1 MMKKVGIDSI
11 AYYVPSLYVD
21 IEELAIKR
29 DIPPKKLINGLGLKK
44 MATPDYDEDSASIAA
59 NSLFR
64 LIKENNINPTEVG
77 RVYLGTESGVDASK
91 PTSSYVVE
99 ILEEVFAKQY
109 GERCFKNCDI
119 VDLTFA
125 CAGAVDA
132 LQNCCD
138 WVRNGE
144 NRKAIVIASDIAKY
158 ELNSTGEYTQGAGSV
173 SMLICDD
180 PSIISFNGSWGV
192 STKGIGDFFKP
203 RRLFKKSNILIEAAK
218 LLKQEISSNE
228 AETILEGANSKFWSD
243 SNDLIEVYKE
253 EPIFEGQFS
262 NESYKERVYE
272 ALENFNEQNERDVL
286 NEWENIIFHLPYAFH
301 GRRMIINKWL
311 DWMSENGRSEEIYSE
326 IGRPES
332 NIDKDWIKK
341 VSKSNLYNKFIEDKI
356 APGEKASSEIGN
368 MYTASIFMAL
378 ISSLVDGVENDK
390 DFEDKKIGFIS
401 YGSGSKAKIFEGT
414 VQKNWIEKISS
425 IKLYDSLNKRKKI
438 SIDIYENLHK
448 RRVTSNINNNDGI
461 IKLNRISDGEFT
473 EGLRNYLKY

>member
-1 MMKKVGIDSI
+1 MKKVGIDSL

-21 IEELAIKR
+21 IQELAVERNIVP
-29 DIPPKKLINGLGLKK
+29 DKLVKGLGLKK
-44 MATPDYDEDSASIAA
+44 MTTPDYDEDSASIAA
-59 NSLFR
+59 NSLYR
-64 LIKENNINPTEVG
+64 LIKENNINPKEIG

-99 ILEEVFAKQY
+99 ILEHVFTEEY

-138 WVRNGE
+138 WVKNGE

-173 SMLICDD
+173 SMLVCEN
-180 PSIISFNGSWGV
+180 PSIISFNGAWGV

-203 RRLFKKSNILIEAAK
+203 RRLFKKTNVLIEAAK
-218 LLKQEISSNE
+218 LLKKDISVNE
-228 AETILEGANSKFWSD
+228 AELLLENADSKFWSD

-262 NESYKERVYE
+262 NESYRERVYE
-272 ALENFNEQNERDVL
+272 AIENFNQQNQRDIL

-301 GRRMIINKWL
+301 GRRMIVNKWL
-311 DWMSENGRSEEIYSE
+311 DWMQENGKSELIYSE
-326 IGRPES
+326 VGHPSPE
-332 NIDKDWIKK
+332 NKEEWVKK
-341 VSKSNLYNKFIEDKI
+341 VSKSKLYSNFVNDKI
-356 APGEKASSEIGN
+356 APGERASSEIGN
-368 MYTASIFMAL
+368 MYTASIFMSL
-378 ISSLVDGVENDK
+378 LSSLECAIDK
-390 DFEDKKIGFIS
+390 NINITNKKIGFIS

-414 VQKNWIEKISS
+414 IQRNWAEKISS
-425 IKLYDSLNKRKKI
+425 LNLFDGLNKRKKI
-438 SIDIYENLHK
+438 SIETYEKLH
-448 RRVTSNINNNDGI
+448 RRKVNSNINNNDGI
-461 IKLNRISDGEFT
+461 IKLNKISEGEFT
-473 EGLRNYLKY
+473 QGLRNYIKH

>member
-1 MMKKVGIDSI
+1 MKKVGIDSL

-21 IEELAIKR
+21 IEELATER
-29 DIPPKKLINGLGLKK
+29 DISSEKLVRGLGLKK

-64 LIKENNINPTEVG
+64 LIKENNIDPREVG
-77 RVYLGTESGVDASK
+77 RVYLGTESGVDSSK

-99 ILEEVFAKQY
+99 ILEEVFSEQY

-144 NRKAIVIASDIAKY
+144 KRKAIVIASDIAKY

-173 SMLICDD
+173 SMLISES

-203 RRLFKKSNILIEAAK
+203 RRIFKRSNILIEAAK
-218 LLKQEISSNE
+218 LLNKEISSNE
-228 AETILEGANSKFWSD
+228 AETLLATSDSKFWSD
-243 SNDLIEVYKE
+243 SNEIVEVYKE

-272 ALENFNEQNERDVL
+272 AIENFNEQNQRNILTD
-286 NEWENIIFHLPYAFH
+286 WENIIFHLPYAFH

-311 DWMSENGRSEEIYSE
+311 DWMSENDKIEEIYSE
-326 IGRPES
+326 IGKPES
-332 NIDKDWIKK
+332 KQDKDWIKK
-341 VSKSNLYNKFIEDKI
+341 VSKSSLYKNFVENKI
-356 APGEKASSEIGN
+356 APGEMASSEIGN
-368 MYTASIFMAL
+368 MYTASIFMSL
-378 ISSLVDGVENDK
+378 ISSLVDAANNDK
-390 DFEDKKIGFIS
+390 KFEDKKIGFIS

-414 VQKNWIEKISS
+414 VQENWIKKINT
-425 IKLYDSLNKRKKI
+425 IKLFDGLNKRKKI
-438 SIDIYENLHK
+438 SIDIYEKLHNRK
-448 RRVTSNINNNDGI
+448 ITSNINNNDGV
-461 IKLNRISDGEFT
+461 IKLNKISDGEFT

>member
-1 MMKKVGIDSI
+1 MKKVGIDSL

-21 IEELAIKR
+21 IEELATER
-29 DIPPKKLINGLGLKK
+29 DISSEKLVRGLGLKK

-64 LIKENNINPTEVG
+64 LIKENNIDPREVG
-77 RVYLGTESGVDASK
+77 RVYLGTESGVDSSK

-99 ILEEVFAKQY
+99 ILEEVFSEQY

-144 NRKAIVIASDIAKY
+144 KRKAIVIASDIAKY

-173 SMLICDD
+173 SMLISES

-203 RRLFKKSNILIEAAK
+203 RRIFKRSNILIEAAK
-218 LLKQEISSNE
+218 LLNKEISSNE
-228 AETILEGANSKFWSD
+228 AETLLATSDSKFWSD
-243 SNDLIEVYKE
+243 SNEIVEVYKE

-272 ALENFNEQNERDVL
+272 AIENFNEHNQRNILTD
-286 NEWENIIFHLPYAFH
+286 WENIIFHLPYAFH

-311 DWMSENGRSEEIYSE
+311 DWMSENDKIEEIYSE
-326 IGRPES
+326 IGKPES
-332 NIDKDWIKK
+332 KQDKDWIKK
-341 VSKSNLYNKFIEDKI
+341 VSKSSLYKNFVENKI
-356 APGEKASSEIGN
+356 APGEMASSEIGN
-368 MYTASIFMAL
+368 MYTASIFMSL
-378 ISSLVDGVENDK
+378 ISSLVDAANNDK
-390 DFEDKKIGFIS
+390 KFEDKKIGFIS

-414 VQKNWIEKISS
+414 VQENWIKKINT
-425 IKLYDSLNKRKKI
+425 IKLFDGLNKRKKI
-438 SIDIYENLHK
+438 SIDIYEKLHNRK
-448 RRVTSNINNNDGI
+448 ITSNINNNDGV
-461 IKLNRISDGEFT
+461 IKLNKISDGEFT

>member
-1 MMKKVGIDSI
+1 MKKVGIDSL

-21 IEELAIKR
+21 IEELAAKR
-29 DIPPKKLINGLGLKK
+29 DISAEKLVKGLGLKK

-59 NSLFR
+59 NSLYR
-64 LIKENNINPTEVG
+64 LIKENNIDPREVG
-77 RVYLGTESGVDASK
+77 RVYLGTESGVDSSK

-99 ILEEVFAKQY
+99 ILEDVFSEQY

-173 SMLICDD
+173 SMLICEN

-203 RRLFKKSNILIEAAK
+203 RRTFKRSNILIEAAK
-218 LLKQEISSNE
+218 LLNKEISSNE
-228 AETILEGANSKFWSD
+228 AETLLANSDSKFWSD
-243 SNDLIEVYKE
+243 SNEIVEVYKE

-262 NESYKERVYE
+262 NESYQERVYE
-272 ALENFNEQNERDVL
+272 AIENFNEQNKRNILSD
-286 NEWENIIFHLPYAFH
+286 WENIIFHLPYAFH

-311 DWMSENGRSEEIYSE
+311 DWMNENDKIDEIYSE
-326 IGRPES
+326 IGKPES
-332 NIDKDWIKK
+332 NQDKDWLKK
-341 VSKSNLYNKFIEDKI
+341 VSKSNLYKNFVEDKI
-356 APGEKASSEIGN
+356 APGEMASSEIGN
-368 MYTASIFMAL
+368 MYTASIFMSL
-378 ISSLVDGVENDK
+378 ISSLVDASNNDK
-390 DFEDKKIGFIS
+390 KFEDKKPEAGDIVGIWKPS
-401 YGSGSKAKIFEGT
+401 EGTAYVKIF
-414 VQKNWIEKISS
+414 KEKG
-425 IKLYDSLNKRKKI
+425 KDVYHGKI
-438 SIDIYENLHK
+438 
-448 RRVTSNINNNDGI
+448 V
-461 IKLNRISDGEFT
+461 
-473 EGLRNYLKY
+473 

>member
-1 MMKKVGIDSI
+1 MKKVGIDSL

-21 IEELAIKR
+21 IEELATER
-29 DIPPKKLINGLGLKK
+29 DISSEKLVRGLGLKK

-64 LIKENNINPTEVG
+64 LIKENNIDPREVG
-77 RVYLGTESGVDASK
+77 RVYLGTESGVDSSK

-99 ILEEVFAKQY
+99 ILEEVFSEQY

-144 NRKAIVIASDIAKY
+144 KRKAIVIASDIAKY

-173 SMLICDD
+173 SMLISES

-203 RRLFKKSNILIEAAK
+203 RRIFKRSNILIEAAK
-218 LLKQEISSNE
+218 LLNKEISSNE
-228 AETILEGANSKFWSD
+228 AETLLATSDSKFWSD
-243 SNDLIEVYKE
+243 SNEIVEVYKE

-272 ALENFNEQNERDVL
+272 AIENFNEQNQRNILTD
-286 NEWENIIFHLPYAFH
+286 WENIIFHLPYAFH

-311 DWMSENGRSEEIYSE
+311 DWMSENDKIEEIYSE
-326 IGRPES
+326 IGKPDS
-332 NIDKDWIKK
+332 NQDKDWIKK
-341 VSKSNLYNKFIEDKI
+341 VSKSSLYKNFVENKI
-356 APGEKASSEIGN
+356 APGEMASSEIGN
-368 MYTASIFMAL
+368 MYTASIFMSL
-378 ISSLVDGVENDK
+378 ISSLVDAANNDK
-390 DFEDKKIGFIS
+390 KFEDKKIGFIS

-414 VQKNWIEKISS
+414 VQKNWIKKINT
-425 IKLYDSLNKRKKI
+425 IKLFDGLNKRKKI
-438 SIDIYENLHK
+438 SIDIYEKLHNRK
-448 RRVTSNINNNDGI
+448 ITSNINNNDGV
-461 IKLNRISDGEFT
+461 IKLNKISDGEFT

>member
-1 MMKKVGIDSI
+1 MKKVGIDSL

-21 IEELAIKR
+21 IQELAVERNIVP
-29 DIPPKKLINGLGLKK
+29 DKLVKGLGLKK
-44 MATPDYDEDSASIAA
+44 MTTPDYDEDSASIAA
-59 NSLFR
+59 NSLYR
-64 LIKENNINPTEVG
+64 LIKENNINPKEIG

-99 ILEEVFAKQY
+99 ILEHVFTEEY

-138 WVRNGE
+138 WVKNGE

-173 SMLICDD
+173 SMLVCEN
-180 PSIISFNGSWGV
+180 PSIISFNGAWGV

-203 RRLFKKSNILIEAAK
+203 RRLFKKTNVLIEAAK
-218 LLKQEISSNE
+218 LLNKDISVNE
-228 AETILEGANSKFWSD
+228 AELLLENADSKFWSD

-262 NESYKERVYE
+262 NESYRERVYE
-272 ALENFNEQNERDVL
+272 AIENFNQQNQRDIL

-301 GRRMIINKWL
+301 GRRMIVNKWL
-311 DWMSENGRSEEIYSE
+311 DWMQENGKSELIYSE
-326 IGRPES
+326 VGHPSPE
-332 NIDKDWIKK
+332 NKEEWVKK
-341 VSKSNLYNKFIEDKI
+341 VSKSKLYSNFVNDKI
-356 APGEKASSEIGN
+356 APGERASSEIGN
-368 MYTASIFMAL
+368 MYTASIFMSL
-378 ISSLVDGVENDK
+378 LSSLECAIDK
-390 DFEDKKIGFIS
+390 NINITNKKIGFIS

-414 VQKNWIEKISS
+414 IQRNWAEKISS
-425 IKLYDSLNKRKKI
+425 LNLFDGLNKRKKI
-438 SIDIYENLHK
+438 SIETYEKLH
-448 RRVTSNINNNDGI
+448 RRKVNSNINNNDGI
-461 IKLNRISDGEFT
+461 IKLNKISEGEFT
-473 EGLRNYLKY
+473 QGLRNYIKH

>member
-1 MMKKVGIDSI
+1 MKTVGIDSL

-21 IEELAIKR
+21 IEELAAKR
-29 DIPPKKLINGLGLKK
+29 DISAEKLVKGLGLKK

-59 NSLFR
+59 NSLFL
-64 LIKENNINPTEVG
+64 LIKENNIDPREVG
-77 RVYLGTESGVDASK
+77 RVYLGTESGVDSSK

-99 ILEEVFAKQY
+99 ILEDVFSEQY

-173 SMLICDD
+173 SMLISES
-180 PSIISFNGSWGV
+180 PSIVSFNGSWGV

-203 RRLFKKSNILIEAAK
+203 RRTFKRSNILIEAAK
-218 LLKQEISSNE
+218 LLNKEISSNE
-228 AETILEGANSKFWSD
+228 AETLLANSDSKFWSD
-243 SNDLIEVYKE
+243 SNEIVEVYKE

-262 NESYKERVYE
+262 NESYKDRVFE
-272 ALENFNEQNERDVL
+272 AIEDFNNQNNRNILTD
-286 NEWENIIFHLPYAFH
+286 WENIIFHLPYAFH

-311 DWMSENGRSEEIYSE
+311 DWMNENEIIKDVYSE
-326 IGRPES
+326 IGEPKS
-332 NIDKDWIKK
+332 IDDVDWIKK
-341 VSKSNLYNKFIEDKI
+341 VSKSNLYRKFIEEKI

-368 MYTASIFMAL
+368 MYTASIFMSL
-378 ISSLVDGVENDK
+378 ISTLVEGVNNTK
-390 DFEDKKIGFIS
+390 DYKDKKIGFIS

-414 VQKNWIEKISS
+414 VQENWVEKIKE
-425 IKLYDSLNKRKKI
+425 INLFESLNKRKKI
-438 SIDIYENLHK
+438 SIDVYENLHNRK
-448 RRVTSNINNNDGI
+448 IASNINNNDGI
-461 IKLNRISDGEFT
+461 IKLTKISNGEFT
-473 EGLRNYLKY
+473 EGLRNYIKH

>member
-1 MMKKVGIDSI
+1 MKKVGIDSL

-21 IEELAIKR
+21 IEELATER
-29 DIPPKKLINGLGLKK
+29 DISSEKLVRGLGLKK

-64 LIKENNINPTEVG
+64 LIKENNIDPREVG
-77 RVYLGTESGVDASK
+77 RVYLGTESGVDSSK

-99 ILEEVFAKQY
+99 ILEEVFSAQY

-144 NRKAIVIASDIAKY
+144 KRKAIVIASDIAKY

-173 SMLICDD
+173 SMLISES

-203 RRLFKKSNILIEAAK
+203 RRIFKRSNILIEAAK
-218 LLKQEISSNE
+218 LLNKEISSNE
-228 AETILEGANSKFWSD
+228 AETLLATSDSKFWSD
-243 SNDLIEVYKE
+243 SNEIVEVYKE

-272 ALENFNEQNERDVL
+272 AIENFNEQNQRNILTD
-286 NEWENIIFHLPYAFH
+286 WENIIFHLPYAFH

-311 DWMSENGRSEEIYSE
+311 DWMSENDKIEEIYSE
-326 IGRPES
+326 IGKPES
-332 NIDKDWIKK
+332 NQDKDWIKK
-341 VSKSNLYNKFIEDKI
+341 VSKSSLYKNFVENKI
-356 APGEKASSEIGN
+356 APGEMASSEIGN
-368 MYTASIFMAL
+368 MYTASIFMSL
-378 ISSLVDGVENDK
+378 ISSLVDAANNDK
-390 DFEDKKIGFIS
+390 KFKDKKIGFIS

-414 VQKNWIEKISS
+414 VQKNWIKKINT
-425 IKLYDSLNKRKKI
+425 IKLFDGLNKRKKI
-438 SIDIYENLHK
+438 SIDIYEKLHNRK
-448 RRVTSNINNNDGI
+448 ITSNINNNDGV
-461 IKLNRISDGEFT
+461 IKLNKISDGEFT

>member
-1 MMKKVGIDSI
+1 MKKVGIDSLS
-11 AYYVPSLYVD
+11 YYVPSLYVD

-29 DIPPKKLINGLGLKK
+29 DISAEKLIKGLGLKK

-59 NSLFR
+59 NSLYR
-64 LIKENNINPTEVG
+64 LIKENNIDPREVG

-158 ELNSTGEYTQGAGSV
+158 ELNSSGEYTQGAGSV
-173 SMLICDD
+173 SMLISED
-180 PSIISFNGSWGV
+180 PSIISFNGSWGI

-203 RRLFKKSNILIEAAK
+203 RRTFKRSNILVEAAK
-218 LLKQEISSNE
+218 LLNQEISSSE
-228 AETILEGANSKFWSD
+228 AESILENADSKFWAD
-243 SNDLIEVYKE
+243 TNEIVEVYKE

-262 NESYKERVYE
+262 NESYKERINE
-272 ALENFNEQNERDVL
+272 AIENFNNQNQRNILID
-286 NEWENIIFHLPYAFH
+286 WENIIFHLPYAFH

-311 DWMSENGRSEEIYSE
+311 DWMDENGKTEEIYSE
-326 IGRPES
+326 VGKPES
-332 NIDKDWIKK
+332 GQNKDWIKK
-341 VSKSNLYNKFIEDKI
+341 VTKSNLYKAFIKDKI
-356 APGEKASSEIGN
+356 APGELASSEIGN

-378 ISSLVDGVENDK
+378 ISSLVDGVKNNK
-390 DFEDKKIGFIS
+390 NFEDKKIGFIS

-414 VQKNWIEKISS
+414 VQKNWIEKISA
-425 IKLYDSLNKRKKI
+425 INLFEALNKRKKI
-438 SIDIYENLHK
+438 SIDVYENLHNRK
-448 RRVTSNINNNDGI
+448 ITSNINNNDGV
-461 IKLNRISDGEFT
+461 IKLNKIFDGEFT

>member
-1 MMKKVGIDSI
+1 MMKKVGIDSLS
-11 AYYVPSLYVD
+11 YYVPSLYVD
-21 IEELAIKR
+21 IEELAVKR
-29 DIPPKKLINGLGLKK
+29 DISAEKLIKGLGLKK

-99 ILEEVFAKQY
+99 IIEEIFAKDY

-173 SMLICDD
+173 SMLICED

-203 RRLFKKSNILIEAAK
+203 RRLFKKSNIFVEAAK
-218 LLKQEISSNE
+218 LLKQEISSSE
-228 AETILEGANSKFWSD
+228 AETILEDADSKFWSD

-272 ALENFNEQNERDVL
+272 ALENFNNQNQRDVL

-301 GRRMIINKWL
+301 GRRMIVNKWL
-311 DWMSENGRSEEIYSE
+311 DWMSENGRAEEIYSE

-332 NIDKDWIKK
+332 NQDKDWLKK
-341 VSKSNLYNKFIEDKI
+341 VSKSNLYKKFIKAKI

-378 ISSLVDGVENDK
+378 ISSLVDGFENDK
-390 DFEDKKIGFIS
+390 DFENKKIGFVS

-414 VQKNWIEKISS
+414 VQKNWIEKVSS

-448 RRVTSNINNNDGI
+448 RRVTSNINNNDGT
-461 IKLNRISDGEFT
+461 IKLNKISDGEFT